1 MARQNT
7 EKKIRIIKLAER
19 DVIINKKAKPG
30 TLCSL
35 DLKTSYLKSGE
46 KVPA

>member
-1 MARQNT
+1 MAGQNT
-7 EKKIRIIKLAER
+7 EKKVRIIKLAER

-30 TLCSL
+30 TLCSP
-35 DLKTSYLKSGE
+35 DLKAYSLKASE